1 MFTAT
6 RHPPTSEPD
15 AARVGRARVGVF
27 ALMMTLGMMLT
38 TFLSRLPSIRDELG
52 VTKGQLSSLL
62 IMGAVG
68 AFIALML
75 TGWAVVRLGTRRLHV
90 WASFAYAAAFV
101 GVGIA
106 SHLGIALLFAGLQLL
121 ANFSFAFTN
130 VAMNADAAATER
142 LVGRKIMPQFHA
154 GFSLGMALGLAIGWL
169 ASKMSIAPMVHFA
182 AVAGVLLVVR
192 LVLVPIAVTD
202 GRPQPVPEGARLGG
216 PFSVAK
222 AEYRDARILMIGAI
236 IFAASMTEGAAAQWI
251 TIASVDDFGRA
262 ESTGDIMYWIFV
274 VAMITVRVL
283 GAGLLERFGR
293 VKILRTS
300 AFFVIVG
307 VLVFAFT
314 PTFALVPLALVLWG
328 VGAALGYP
336 IGFSAAA
343 DEPDRA
349 AARVAAVSSFSTI
362 AGLVFPAAVGHL
374 ADATSTRHALLLV
387 ILGSIMSFTFA
398 RAVRRD
404 EKLFRGRRRRSAEA
418 LESEEMA
425 IAVAPS
431 DTGTTL
437 GA

>member
-1 MFTAT
+1 MFSAT

-15 AARVGRARVGVF
+15 AARIAQARIGVL
-27 ALMMTLGMMLT
+27 ALFVTMGMMLT
-38 TFLSRLPSIRDELG
+38 TFLSRLPSIREELG

-75 TGWAVVRLGTRRLHV
+75 TGWAVARLGTRKLHV
-90 WASFAYAAAFV
+90 WASIVYAIAFT

-106 SHLGIALLFAGLQLL
+106 THLHLPIAFAGIQLI

-142 LVGRKIMPQFHA
+142 LVGRKIMAQFHA
-154 GFSLGMALGLAIGWL
+154 GFSLGMATGLAVGWL
-169 ASKMSIAPMVHFA
+169 ASKLAIAPVYHFV
-182 AVAGVLLVVR
+182 AVAALLLVAR
-192 LVLVPIAVTD
+192 LVLVPIAVID
-202 GRPQPVPEGARLGG
+202 GRPQPIPEGAKLGG
-216 PFSVAK
+216 PFAVAK
-222 AEYRDARILMIGAI
+222 AEYRDPRILMIGAI

-251 TIASVDDFGRA
+251 AIASVDDFHRA
-262 ESTGDIMYWIFV
+262 ESTGDLMYWIFV
-274 VAMITVRVL
+274 VAMIVVRL
-283 GAGLLERFGR
+283 FGASLIERFGR
-293 VKILRTS
+293 VRILRTS
-300 AFFVIVG
+300 ALFVVAG
-307 VLVFAFT
+307 VLVFAFA
-314 PTFALVPLALVLWG
+314 PSFAFVPLALVLWG

-343 DEPDRA
+343 DEPARA
-349 AARVAAVSSFSTI
+349 AARVAAVSSFSTV

-374 ADATSTRHALLLV
+374 ADATTTRHALLLV
-387 ILGSIMSFTFA
+387 IAGSVMSFTFA

-404 EKLFRGRRRRSAEA
+404 EKLFRGRRRRQAEV
-418 LESEEMA
+418 LESQAVA